1 MKNKNLYLIITC
13 ILSTS
18 ALPITQ
24 ASIQCALIIDAGS
37 SGSRAHL
44 YQYDLNKRHFGK
56 VAELEKAAKLS
67 PGLST
72 ISADKASDYISELL
86 KKVNIPN
93 SCYSDASKVQF
104 GIYGTAGMRLLS
116 QDAQKAI
123 YQAIRT
129 TLQQQPNSK
138 KFNIFPHGIR
148 TISGRW
154 EGIFAW
160 IDNNWDNAKFRLT
173 AHTNGIL
180 EMGGAST
187 QITFHPTTNVH
198 DNNITWI
205 NLGHR
210 PISIYSASYLGLGQD
225 QLRNQFL
232 NHTTC
237 FPNGYKLPNGKRS
250 QFADYAVCQRSISPL
265 ITKVHQVQAINNLI
279 EANKTFNA
287 LSGFS
292 YTAKFFNLQ
301 SLSADLLKQKGKQFC
316 ATSWDQLQKTYPNN
330 PFLYTYCINSAYFSR
345 LLSRGYQLPS
355 NATIIPT
362 HTNRDGSNISW
373 TRGTLIYLE
382 NNPSTKKHL
391 CPHHTTQETQSTKNQ
406 SDSYIKEQLS
416 DNQNPYKNQAE
427 HKC

>member
-1 MKNKNLYLIITC
+1 M
-13 ILSTS
+13 ST
-18 ALPITQ
+18 TQ
-24 ASIQCALIIDAGS
+24 ASTQCALIIDAGS

-44 YQYDLNKRHFGK
+44 YQYDLNKSHFGK
-56 VAELEKAAKLS
+56 VAELGKAAKLS

-72 ISADKASDYISELL
+72 ISADKAPDYISELL

-104 GIYGTAGMRLLS
+104 GLYGTAGMRLLS

-198 DNNITWI
+198 DNNITRI

-210 PISIYSASYLGLGQD
+210 LMA
-225 QLRNQFL
+225 
-232 NHTTC
+232 
-237 FPNGYKLPNGKRS
+237 LP
-250 QFADYAVCQRSISPL
+250 
-265 ITKVHQVQAINNLI
+265 
-279 EANKTFNA
+279 
-287 LSGFS
+287 
-292 YTAKFFNLQ
+292 
-301 SLSADLLKQKGKQFC
+301 
-316 ATSWDQLQKTYPNN
+316 
-330 PFLYTYCINSAYFSR
+330 
-345 LLSRGYQLPS
+345 
-355 NATIIPT
+355 
-362 HTNRDGSNISW
+362 
-373 TRGTLIYLE
+373 
-382 NNPSTKKHL
+382 
-391 CPHHTTQETQSTKNQ
+391 
-406 SDSYIKEQLS
+406 
-416 DNQNPYKNQAE
+416 
-427 HKC
+427 